1 MTCLGNSG
9 LSRQKLLLNQLLTKQ
24 RKQKAIM
31 KKIVAIVLVATTLTL
46 AGNKLQAQNKFGY
59 ISLSELIT
67 SMPEYKKADSS
78 MQDYQLA
85 LNQNFEDM
93 KREFNE
99 KDSLLSS
106 KDTVKYTRA
115 QIEIKR
121 KQLGELYLKLQG
133 YQQQAGQLYQQKQ
146 QDLMAPIQKKASDI
160 VQTVAHENGFTYV
173 FLKDAMLVS
182 PPADDLLPVVKKKLN
197 LK

>member
-1 MTCLGNSG
+1 
-9 LSRQKLLLNQLLTKQ
+9 
-24 RKQKAIM
+24 M

-46 AGNKLQAQNKFGY
+46 AGNKLQAQTKFGY

-67 SMPEYKKADSS
+67 ATPEYKKADSS
-78 MQDYQLA
+78 MVDYQSA

-106 KDTVKYTRA
+106 KDTARFTRA

-121 KQLGELYLKLQG
+121 KQLGELYMKLQG

-146 QDLMAPIQKKASDI
+146 QDLMAPIQKKAADI
-160 VQTVAHENGFTYV
+160 VQTVAKENGYTYV
-173 FLKDAMLVS
+173 FLKDALLVS
-182 PPADDLLPVVKKKLN
+182 PPADDLLPLVKKKLG

>member
-1 MTCLGNSG
+1 
-9 LSRQKLLLNQLLTKQ
+9 
-24 RKQKAIM
+24 M
-31 KKIVAIVLVATTLTL
+31 KKIVAIVLVATTLSL
-46 AGNKLQAQNKFGY
+46 AGNKLQAQTKFGY
-59 ISLSELIT
+59 ISLSEMIT

-78 MQDYQLA
+78 MQDYQSA

-146 QDLMAPIQKKASDI
+146 QDLMAPIQRKASEI
-160 VQTVAHENGFTYV
+160 VQSVAKENGYTYV
-173 FLKDAMLVS
+173 FLKDALLVS
-182 PPADDLLPVVKKKLN
+182 PPADDILPLVKKKLN

>member
-1 MTCLGNSG
+1 
-9 LSRQKLLLNQLLTKQ
+9 
-24 RKQKAIM
+24 M
-31 KKIVAIVLVATTLTL
+31 KKIVAIVLVATTLSL
-46 AGNKLQAQNKFGY
+46 AGNKLQAQTKFGY
-59 ISLSELIT
+59 ISLSEMIT

-78 MQDYQLA
+78 MQDYQSA

-146 QDLMAPIQKKASDI
+146 QDLMAPIQRKAADI
-160 VQTVAHENGFTYV
+160 VQTVAKENGYTYV
-173 FLKDAMLVS
+173 FLKDALLVS
-182 PPADDLLPVVKKKLN
+182 PPADDILPLVKKKLS

>member
-1 MTCLGNSG
+1 
-9 LSRQKLLLNQLLTKQ
+9 
-24 RKQKAIM
+24 M
-31 KKIVAIVLVATTLTL
+31 KKIVAIVLVAVSLTL
-46 AGNKLQAQNKFGY
+46 AGNKLQAQTAKFGF

-67 SMPEYKKADSS
+67 AMPEYKKADSS
-78 MQDYQLA
+78 MVDYQTA

-99 KDSLLSS
+99 KDSMLSS
-106 KDTVKYTRA
+106 KDTAKYTRA
-115 QIEIKR
+115 QLEIKR
-121 KQLGELYLKLQG
+121 KQLGELYMKLQG

-146 QDLMAPIQKKASDI
+146 QDLMAPIQRKAADI
-160 VQTVAHENGFTYV
+160 VSTVAKENGYTYV
-173 FLKDAMLVS
+173 FLKDALLVS

>member
-1 MTCLGNSG
+1 
-9 LSRQKLLLNQLLTKQ
+9 
-24 RKQKAIM
+24 M
-31 KKIVAIVLVATTLTL
+31 KKIVALVLVAFTLTL
-46 AGNKLQAQNKFGY
+46 TASRLQAQTQKFGF

-78 MQDYQLA
+78 MQDYQQA

-106 KDTVKYTRA
+106 KDTARFTRA
-115 QIEIKR
+115 QLEIKR
-121 KQLGELYLKLQG
+121 KQLGELYVKLQG

-146 QDLMAPIQKKASDI
+146 QDLMAPIQRKAADVVS
-160 VQTVAHENGFTYV
+160 TVAKENGYTYV
-173 FLKDAMLVS
+173 FLKDALLVS
-182 PPADDLLPVVKKKLN
+182 PPADDLLPIVKKKLA

>member
-1 MTCLGNSG
+1 
-9 LSRQKLLLNQLLTKQ
+9 
-24 RKQKAIM
+24 M

-46 AGNKLQAQNKFGY
+46 TGTKLQAQTKFGY
-59 ISLSELIT
+59 ISLSEMIT

-78 MQDYQLA
+78 MVEYQGA

-146 QDLMAPIQKKASDI
+146 QDLMAPIQRKASEI
-160 VQTVAHENGFTYV
+160 VQTVAKDNGYTYV
-173 FLKDAMLVS
+173 FLKDALLVS
-182 PPADDLLPVVKKKLN
+182 PPADDLLPIVKKKLN

>member
-1 MTCLGNSG
+1 
-9 LSRQKLLLNQLLTKQ
+9 
-24 RKQKAIM
+24 M
-31 KKIVAIVLVATTLTL
+31 KKIVAIVLVATTLSL
-46 AGNKLQAQNKFGY
+46 AGNKLQAQTKFGY
-59 ISLSELIT
+59 ISLSEMIT

-78 MQDYQLA
+78 MQDYQSA

-93 KREFNE
+93 KREFSE

-160 VQTVAHENGFTYV
+160 VQTVAKENGYTYV
-173 FLKDAMLVS
+173 FLKDALLVS
-182 PPADDLLPVVKKKLN
+182 PPADDILPLVKKKLN

>member
-1 MTCLGNSG
+1 
-9 LSRQKLLLNQLLTKQ
+9 
-24 RKQKAIM
+24 M

-46 AGNKLQAQNKFGY
+46 TGNKLQAQTKFGY
-59 ISLSELIT
+59 ISLSEMIT
-67 SMPEYKKADSS
+67 GMPEYKKADSS
-78 MQDYQLA
+78 MVDYQSA

-121 KQLGELYLKLQG
+121 KQLGELYIKLQG

-146 QDLMAPIQKKASDI
+146 QDLMAPIQKKAADI
-160 VQTVAHENGFTYV
+160 VQTVAKENGYTYV
-173 FLKDAMLVS
+173 FLKDALLVS
-182 PPADDLLPVVKKKLN
+182 PPADDLLPLVKKKLG

>member
-1 MTCLGNSG
+1 
-9 LSRQKLLLNQLLTKQ
+9 
-24 RKQKAIM
+24 M
-31 KKIVAIVLVATTLTL
+31 KKIVAIVLVAFTLTL
-46 AGNKLQAQNKFGY
+46 AVNHLQAQSTKFGFV
-59 ISLSELIT
+59 SLSELIT
-67 SMPEYKKADSS
+67 SMPEYKKADSA
-78 MQDYQLA
+78 MVDYQSA
-85 LNQNFEDM
+85 LNANFEDM

-106 KDTVKYTRA
+106 KDTVKYTKA

-146 QDLMAPIQKKASDI
+146 QDLMAPIQRKAADI
-160 VQTVAHENGFTYV
+160 VQTVAKENGYTYV
-173 FLKDAMLVS
+173 FLKDALLVS
-182 PPADDLLPVVKKKLN
+182 PPADDLLPVVKKKLG

>member
-1 MTCLGNSG
+1 
-9 LSRQKLLLNQLLTKQ
+9 
-24 RKQKAIM
+24 M
-31 KKIVAIVLVATTLTL
+31 KKIVAIVLVATTLSL
-46 AGNKLQAQNKFGY
+46 AGNKLQAQTKFGY
-59 ISLSELIT
+59 ISLSEMIT

-78 MQDYQLA
+78 MQDYQSA

-146 QDLMAPIQKKASDI
+146 QDLMAPIQRKASDI
-160 VQTVAHENGFTYV
+160 VQTVAKENGYTYV
-173 FLKDAMLVS
+173 FLKDALLVS
-182 PPADDLLPVVKKKLN
+182 PPADDILPLVKKKLS

>member
-1 MTCLGNSG
+1 
-9 LSRQKLLLNQLLTKQ
+9 
-24 RKQKAIM
+24 M
-31 KKIVAIVLVATTLTL
+31 KKIVAIVLVATSLTL
-46 AGNKLQAQNKFGY
+46 AGNKLQAQAPKFGY

-67 SMPEYKKADSS
+67 AMPEYKKADSS
-78 MQDYQLA
+78 MVDYQSA
-85 LNQNFEDM
+85 LNQNFDDM

-121 KQLGELYLKLQG
+121 KQLGELYMKLQG
-133 YQQQAGQLYQQKQ
+133 YQQQASQLYQQKQ
-146 QDLMAPIQKKASDI
+146 TDLMTPIQKKATEI
-160 VQTVAHENGFTYV
+160 VQNVAKENGYTYV
-173 FLKDAMLVS
+173 FSKEALLAS
-182 PPADDLLPVVKKKLN
+182 PPADDLLPVVKKKLG